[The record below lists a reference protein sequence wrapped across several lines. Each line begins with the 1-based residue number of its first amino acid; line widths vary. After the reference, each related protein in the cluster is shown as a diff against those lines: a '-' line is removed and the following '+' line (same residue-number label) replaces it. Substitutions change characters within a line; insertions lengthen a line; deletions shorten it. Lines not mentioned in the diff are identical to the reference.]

1 MTMIETERSYVY
13 DYRDAPRETW
23 RRRRC
28 PVCGLMS
35 IYYTKGEPLGY
46 ARFVHVRVVSKGK
59 GQEWGLLRSA
69 DRPRVEKGF
78 AYCRGRRPT
87 GFHPEAPWSKK
98 SAPGV
103 DQE

>member
-28 PVCGLMS
+28 PKCGLMS

-59 GQEWGLLRSA
+59 GQEFEPDTRRL
-69 DRPRVEKGF
+69 EKGF

-87 GFHPEAPWSKK
+87 GFHPEAPWNKK
-98 SAPGV
+98 PAPGV
-103 DQE
+103 EPG